1 MIEPNAETPATPE
14 SGSGTSI
21 EKFKTPEDRD
31 RAYVELEKL
40 TYSQTQRLADL
51 ESKLDQMTQMQQQA
65 APADNRS
72 FTDMYPSQQQA
83 DKRETELASRLLTR
97 PSDVLREHAEMVR
110 RETMR
115 EVQGELH
122 AARAIDRFQM
132 DNPDLVKHEDLV
144 GLYVRKQPTNLSPA
158 ERLKRAAPEVRKY
171 LASIAGSNQQ
181 PASQSLDPNTYV
193 ESPASGQSAAPAAP
207 AAPASQEDELSE
219 WIKERAAIQASKRL

>member
-1 MIEPNAETPATPE
+1 MEIEPQIPATPE

-21 EKFKTPEDRD
+21 EKFKTPEERD

-51 ESKLDQMTQMQQQA
+51 ESKLDQMAQVQPQA

-72 FTDMYPSQQQA
+72 FTDLYPGQPQL
-83 DKRETELASRLLTR
+83 DKQETELASRLLTR
-97 PSDVLREHAEMVR
+97 PSEVLRQHAEMVR

-122 AARAIDRFQM
+122 AARAIDRFQI

-171 LASIAGSNQQ
+171 LASIAGSHQQ
-181 PASQSLDPNTYV
+181 SASQSLDPNTYV
-193 ESPASGQSAAPAAP
+193 ESPASGQSAAPSAP

-219 WIKERAAIQASKRL
+219 FIKERAALQQSKRL

>member
-1 MIEPNAETPATPE
+1 MENEPQIPATPA

-21 EKFKTPEDRD
+21 EKFKTPEERD
-31 RAYVELEKL
+31 AAYLELEKSY
-40 TYSQTQRLADL
+40 YSQTQRLADI
-51 ESKLDQMTQMQQQA
+51 ESKLDQMVQQQPAPA
-65 APADNRS
+65 APQDNRS
-72 FTDMYPSQQQA
+72 FTDLYPGQQQL
-83 DKRETELASRLLTR
+83 DKSETELASRLLTR
-97 PSDVLREHAEMVR
+97 PSEVLKQHAEMVR

-122 AARAIDRFQM
+122 AARAIDRVQIE
-132 DNPDLVKHEDLV
+132 NPDLVKNEVLV

-171 LASIAGSNQQ
+171 LASIAGSNPQ
-181 PASQSLDPNTYV
+181 PNASQLDPNTYV
-193 ESPASGQSAAPAAP
+193 ESPASGPSAAPAAP